1 MEERPLCYTGS
12 ARLLICV
19 VWERELTRGEIRKKE
34 NEHLMGAV
42 ALRNKDSSR
51 WPYLKRKFIISA
63 SLFCLRTVMINPN
76 PISKF

>member
-42 ALRNKDSSR
+42 ALRNKDSSDGHI
-51 WPYLKRKFIISA
+51 LKEN
-63 SLFCLRTVMINPN
+63 SLSLLAF
-76 PISKF
+76 FA